1 MTPGKTREV
10 YIQELHCRKA
20 SKLKGEVVNVG
31 QVHLWVSHE
40 KHPDL
45 STEQSNPFHVDS
57 ASLPSSGHLCLSE
70 KLKK

>member
-1 MTPGKTREV
+1 MTPGKTRGV
-10 YIQELHCRKA
+10 CTQELHCRKA

-45 STEQSNPFHVDS
+45 SKERSNPSHVDL
-57 ASLPSSGHLCLSE
+57 APLPTPGHLCLSQ